1 MNAKN
6 ETPFYEL
13 MQLDAQMKA
22 QEQLMIDNY
31 YKQYKEEQERKEL
44 TTIINNWKVLIEDT
58 PILKISL
65 ISF

>member
-44 TTIINNWKVLIEDT
+44 TKIINNWKLLIEDT

-65 ISF
+65 ISL